1 MQSWNFIVCNCCVR
15 ADYVSGNGFRDD
27 VSGIFIVTLWTSIAC
42 EKRVKSGKNRSVCT
56 ALCCGCLCDNI

>member
-27 VSGIFIVTLWTSIAC
+27 VSGIFYCNAVD
-42 EKRVKSGKNRSVCT
+42 VD
-56 ALCCGCLCDNI
+56 CL

>member
-42 EKRVKSGKNRSVCT
+42 EKEGKVGEKQICMHCFVLRLSV
-56 ALCCGCLCDNI
+56 